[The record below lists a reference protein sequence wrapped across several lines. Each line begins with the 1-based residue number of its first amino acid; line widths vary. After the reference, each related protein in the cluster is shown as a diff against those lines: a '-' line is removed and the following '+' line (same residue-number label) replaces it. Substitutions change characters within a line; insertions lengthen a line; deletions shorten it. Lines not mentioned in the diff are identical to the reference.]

1 MRMRL
6 PILVHKEN
14 RLIACLPLYT
24 ATMILYLTSN
34 HFHIFRPRLLPL
46 SHIDV
51 AVPFVPQTV
60 WLYVSEYIYA
70 IVIYFSYRDTLNL
83 NKCIYA
89 VFSLL
94 FTCVLIFWL
103 WPTAM
108 PRELYPLP
116 ETLDPVSRLALTAL
130 WRADTPANCFPSFH
144 VGFVYLSCFLLFD
157 EGRRKFLFFLVW
169 ATAISL
175 STLTLKQH
183 YFVDVVSGFGLA
195 VIFYCVFRRARL
207 ESVPITGQCP

>member
-1 MRMRL
+1 MRMGL

-14 RLIACLPLYT
+14 RLIACVPLFAAT
-24 ATMILYLTSN
+24 AILYLTSN

-46 SHIDV
+46 SRIDV

-60 WLYVSEYIYA
+60 WLYVSEYLYGL
-70 IVIYFSYRDTLNL
+70 VIYWSYRDTLNL

-94 FTCVLIFWL
+94 VTCVLVFWL
-103 WPTAM
+103 WPTTFS
-108 PRELYPLP
+108 RDLFPLP
-116 ETLDPVSRLALTAL
+116 ENIDPVTCLVLTAL
-130 WRADTPANCFPSFH
+130 RRADSPANCFPSFH
-144 VGFVYLSCFLLFD
+144 VGSVYLSCFLLSN
-157 EGRRKFLFFLVW
+157 EGRRKFRFFLVW

-195 VIFYCVFRRARL
+195 VIFYCVFRRARF
-207 ESVPITGQCP
+207 VPITS